1 MEKRAVAPYVR
12 ALDLPDLDASIR
24 ISDESTLFLKAIQQ
38 DAPARAHPAVCVALA
53 LYRHE
58 LDTKKRMEAL
68 SKMCGKTVDSFMRS
82 VSEARSVLRL
92 PFIVSFEQLAEA
104 ARLPAVL
111 ASTGRKVYNDIKPG
125 MDQAGENAALVS
137 AAVMLVVAV
146 KRGFDRDQT
155 LAALARVTSTD
166 PDDVVKKEAAVR
178 DVIGR
183 RYVLKSRDDE
193 HMEELKRVS
202 SEIVAEKQKQKVQKT
217 LNFAM
222 IPRREKD

>member
-193 HMEELKRVS
+193 NMEELKRVS
-202 SEIVAEKQKQKVQKT
+202 SEIVAEKQKQKVQKK

>member
-1 MEKRAVAPYVR
+1 MEKRLVAPYVR
-12 ALDLPDLDASIR
+12 ALDLPDLDSSIR
-24 ISDESTLFLKAIQQ
+24 ISDESTLFLRAIQQ
-38 DAPARAHPAVCVALA
+38 DAPTRAHPAVCVALA

-68 SKMCGKTVDSFMRS
+68 SKMCGKTLDSFMRS

-111 ASTGRKVYNDIKPG
+111 ASTGRKVFNDIKPG
-125 MDQAGENAALVS
+125 MEASENTALLS

-146 KRGFDRDQT
+146 KRGFDREQT

-166 PDDVVKKEAAVR
+166 PDDVVEKEAVVR
-178 DVIGR
+178 DLIGR
-183 RYVLKSRDDE
+183 RYVLKPKDDE
-193 HMEELKRVS
+193 NMEELKRVS
-202 SEIVAEKQKQKVQKT
+202 SEVIAEKQKQKVQQK
-217 LNFAM
+217 LNFAL